1 VLLLIG
7 GIIQLIMFVTLL
19 GLLIAAVTSPSPL
32 PTSCGEGCEMGFRFF
47 VVIVFLITIPFFLV
61 AGAPPRMCIHMHD
74 MYVRAYLLVV

>member
-1 VLLLIG
+1 MLLLIG

-19 GLLIAAVTSPSPL
+19 GLLIAALTSGPP
-32 PTSCGEGCEMGFRFF
+32 PKTSCGEGCDPDLLFF
-47 VVIVFLITIPFFLV
+47 FAVVFLITIPFFLV